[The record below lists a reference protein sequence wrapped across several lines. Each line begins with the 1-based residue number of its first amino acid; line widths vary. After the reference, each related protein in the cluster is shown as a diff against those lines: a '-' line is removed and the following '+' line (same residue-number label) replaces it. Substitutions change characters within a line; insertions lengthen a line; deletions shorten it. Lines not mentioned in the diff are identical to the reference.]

1 MMDNF
6 HSFFPFQQN
15 EDNDNYQLL
24 YPPTNT
30 NSSSFLYYQEDSNQ
44 LQDLVTDLTPFHSLE
59 VDTNNVDFN
68 NTNVKTNKINKRG
81 KKSQNSSSGVSL
93 PVDENTTDFKQ
104 KKIIHREIERQRR
117 QEMSN
122 LYASLRQLLPLE
134 YLKGKRS
141 TSDHIL
147 EAVNYI
153 EHLQEKVRKM
163 EDNKGKLKMGLSSSD
178 VDYPKSGCSSS
189 SHESSAAIIT
199 VKLCLDGM
207 EILTDCSVT
216 NEGFYLSRVLE
227 VLLREGLSIVSC
239 SCNKVNGRLLHTI
252 RTEVCSPSSIDA
264 YELQKKLAATINSN

>member
-163 EDNKGKLKMGLSSSD
+163 EDNKG
-178 VDYPKSGCSSS
+178 
-189 SHESSAAIIT
+189 
-199 VKLCLDGM
+199 
-207 EILTDCSVT
+207 
-216 NEGFYLSRVLE
+216 FYLSRVLE

-239 SCNKVNGRLLHTI
+239 SCNKVNGRFVLPQVLMLMSSKRNWQLRLIQTDI
-252 RTEVCSPSSIDA
+252 RLRVGFC
-264 YELQKKLAATINSN
+264 